1 MHQAQHLG
9 DVQLHRVLGDAQL
22 VGYLVV
28 GQALAHQP
36 RHRLLA
42 GRQLAEQRI
51 ARGHL
56 AFRDRRRRRGRLA
69 VFAPEGARLAVAV
82 YLVLDLVD
90 VAVDRVQRFGE
101 VFQALVDVAQAQLAA
116 DALVQAALQAFEAM
130 QQFLRRHRFLVVV
143 GGADPHG
150 LDHFLAAIVTGEDD
164 RFEEPAVAGDF
175 LEALDQADT
184 VVLAQ
189 VEVADDQAD
198 VRVGLEAGDR
208 RLPVGAGYATV
219 ATVFQQFAEFR
230 GHLGFIIDDQDAEMP
245 RGRFVHGHTLHL
257 LILFFNR
264 GRALECSHTE
274 WY

>member
-1 MHQAQHLG
+1 MHHRSAALLHRRRRQGQRQLGAVVHMHQAQHLG

-22 VGYLVV
+22 VGDLVV

-69 VFAPEGARLAVAV
+69 VFAPERARLAVAV

-116 DALVQAALQAFEAM
+116 DALVQAVLQAFEAM
-130 QQFLRRHRFLVVV
+130 QQFLRRRPAWPRSLP
-143 GGADPHG
+143 GGH
-150 LDHFLAAIVTGEDD
+150 
-164 RFEEPAVAGDF
+164 
-175 LEALDQADT
+175 
-184 VVLAQ
+184 
-189 VEVADDQAD
+189 
-198 VRVGLEAGDR
+198 
-208 RLPVGAGYATV
+208 
-219 ATVFQQFAEFR
+219 
-230 GHLGFIIDDQDAEMP
+230 
-245 RGRFVHGHTLHL
+245 RGR
-257 LILFFNR
+257 
-264 GRALECSHTE
+264 
-274 WY
+274 